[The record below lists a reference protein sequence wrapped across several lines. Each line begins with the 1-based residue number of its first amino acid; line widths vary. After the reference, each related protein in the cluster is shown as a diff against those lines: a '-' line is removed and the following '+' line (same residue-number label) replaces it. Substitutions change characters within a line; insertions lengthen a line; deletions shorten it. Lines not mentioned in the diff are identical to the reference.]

1 MADQDHKLHMLQQK
15 LNDSINNLQRAE
27 RNNLPALVIKAIHEN
42 IENLKKEINFHQIP
56 PPPCPAQKKI

>member
-15 LNDSINNLQRAE
+15 LNDSINDLQREE

-42 IENLKKEINFHQIP
+42 IENLKKEINFHQMP
-56 PPPCPAQKKI
+56 LPPCPAQKKI